1 VTGGRFS
8 KVFDASAMSTE
19 TGITALSTYNLDG
32 EQKYFATTNDWYAI
46 SLFIFDARANYSGS
60 PSNPKKASSSK
71 P

>member
-1 VTGGRFS
+1 
-8 KVFDASAMSTE
+8 MSTE